1 MKPRRYPSRKEAALS
16 TPVRIARK
24 MLAVEEEYER
34 RAREWARAGETVTPE
49 KLRMMKDV
57 AARRVLELDR
67 EKFATTPSK
76 RRALR
81 RNAQRLRPMSLSEA
95 ARRLGVDANKSKRF
109 VARFIDT
116 GRLSCEQVGPQAW
129 VFDFAEFERV
139 KSEEAAQK
147 RTDGRRKRAR

>member
-34 RAREWARAGETVTPE
+34 RAREWARAGKTVTPE
-49 KLRMMKDV
+49 KLHAIKDV

-67 EKFATTPSK
+67 ETFDPTPSK

-95 ARRLGVDANKSKRF
+95 ARRLGVDANKSTRF

-116 GRLSCEQVGPQAW
+116 GRLAFEQVGSRW
-129 VFDFAEFERV
+129 VFDFGEFERV